1 MKSLSEKSAII
12 PFLIVFLSVVGV
24 AIASLIRPAAG
35 GVGALPPL
43 GLPPL
48 PYASLDTRK
57 VELGRL
63 LFFDRRLSFNHT
75 MSCAMC
81 HIPTDAFASTQS
93 ATAIGM
99 EGQSLPRN
107 APSLLNVAYQKTFF
121 FDGREPS
128 LAAQPWSPLL
138 SSIEMANP
146 SVGFAIDNI
155 RKLANYESLFKR
167 AFGER
172 DLDMETV
179 GEAIAEY
186 EKSLL
191 SGNSRFDRWK
201 YAGDLTALSD
211 QEKRGFKLFTGKAGC
226 SACHLVGE
234 QSALFSD
241 DKFHATGIGY
251 KASVFA
257 PPPTH
262 EVELEAGKITKVE
275 DADLTAVSE
284 RKHNDIG
291 RFAVTLDPADRWA
304 YKTPS
309 LRNVALTFPYMHD
322 GSLKTL
328 ADVIDFYNAGGI
340 DFDGKSPLLHPLG
353 LSEQDKSDLVEF
365 LKSLTGDHPAA
376 LEPPTGSCLTSVEK
390 QSSMSRDPQC

>member
-121 FDGREPS
+121 FDGRETS

-172 DLDMETV
+172 GLDMETV

-226 SACHLVGE
+226 
-234 QSALFSD
+234 
-241 DKFHATGIGY
+241 
-251 KASVFA
+251 
-257 PPPTH
+257 
-262 EVELEAGKITKVE
+262 
-275 DADLTAVSE
+275 
-284 RKHNDIG
+284 
-291 RFAVTLDPADRWA
+291 
-304 YKTPS
+304 
-309 LRNVALTFPYMHD
+309 
-322 GSLKTL
+322 
-328 ADVIDFYNAGGI
+328 
-340 DFDGKSPLLHPLG
+340 
-353 LSEQDKSDLVEF
+353 
-365 LKSLTGDHPAA
+365 
-376 LEPPTGSCLTSVEK
+376 
-390 QSSMSRDPQC
+390 